1 MAKSKVKSVKAPKV
15 RTAGKKRN
23 RSGLLGIRNKI
34 YLCFIVPIIF
44 MVAVGYVAYGQ
55 SSTAL
60 TEKYDESSAQTVN
73 MAVEYLDLVCDSI
86 KSQASRYVADK
97 DFESYVLGM
106 PGKETVEVSAYYTAQ
121 RTNLLAMQM
130 NNEFIQDVHLIPIAA
145 SNTISTS
152 VSERLAGTYKEYVEF
167 LKESTG
173 LPGGFPNWITDH
185 SFLDEPL
192 RLKPDTIFISYQ
204 VTDNQK
210 MAYII
215 IDVPKEAMKGVLE
228 NMDFG
233 KGAYV
238 ALITDNGKE
247 IAMECG
253 SEALA
258 EEPIFNTQE
267 FYLNAQTSEELG
279 GSASVTYNGKPYLY
293 IYQKSEDTG
302 MMLCTMIPET
312 TITAQAESIKSM
324 TVIMVIAAALIAFFI
339 GTLIAGSIQRNMNR
353 ISHKLDEVAK
363 GDLTVSVEAKG
374 KDEFQFLAQSATNM
388 VNNNKNLIKSLV
400 NTADD
405 LQASA
410 SNVNDAS
417 VDISDYS
424 AKITQAV
431 DEINV
436 AMDKQ
441 AEHALECVNSTN
453 DLSAKIKTIT
463 ADVESIEGVIKQAE
477 ALITQGMTI
486 IDDLS
491 ESAVK
496 TSEMTG
502 AVGENIARLEEETAK
517 ISEFV
522 QTISSISEQ
531 TNLLSL
537 NASIEAARA
546 GEAGRGFAVVAEEIR
561 NLADNSSAATV
572 EIDNKIKNINA
583 QTKESVTSA
592 HSAAKMVS
600 AQQESV
606 DKVIKV
612 FKDITVQMKEIVGA
626 LDKIA
631 SSAKA
636 AENQRDDTIDAVDN
650 ISAIIEQTAA
660 SSSMV
665 RGMANDLMQ
674 SVDRL
679 GATANSLD
687 ANMNGLKKEISAFQ
701 V

>member
-1 MAKSKVKSVKAPKV
+1 MAKTKTKTKATNVNIKAKKS
-15 RTAGKKRN
+15 N

-34 YLCFIVPIIF
+34 YFCFIVPIIF
-44 MVAVGYVAYGQ
+44 MVVVGVVAYEQ

-60 TEKYDESSAQTVN
+60 TSEFDESATQTVN
-73 MAVEYLDLVCDSI
+73 MAVEYLDLVCDSVQI
-86 KSQASRYVADK
+86 QAARYVTDK

-106 PGKETVEVSAYYTAQ
+106 PGKEMVQISAYYTAE
-121 RTNLLAMQM
+121 RTNLLSMQM
-130 NNEFIQDVHLIPIAA
+130 TSAFIKDIHLIPIESSAI
-145 SNTISTS
+145 ISTS
-152 VSERLAGTYKEYVEF
+152 VSARIDGLYREYVEY
-167 LKESTG
+167 LKETTG
-173 LPGGFPNWITDH
+173 MPSNFPRWVTEH
-185 SFLDEPL
+185 SFLDET
-192 RLKPDTIFISYQ
+192 LKIHPEDIFISYQ
-204 VTDNQK
+204 IPDSQK

-215 IDVPKEAMKGVLE
+215 IDIPKEAMMGVLQ

-238 ALITDNGKE
+238 ALIADNGKE

-253 SEALA
+253 A
-258 EEPIFNTQE
+258 EVLSSEPIFNTE
-267 FYLNAQTSEELG
+267 AFYQQAQASGEMS
-279 GSASVTYNGKPYLY
+279 GSASVTYKGKPYLY
-293 IYQKSEDTG
+293 LYQKSEATG

-312 TITAQAESIKSM
+312 TITAQAESIKTM
-324 TVIMVIAAALIAFFI
+324 TIIMVIAAAIIAFAI
-339 GTLIAGSIQRNMNR
+339 GTVIAGSIQRNMNR
-353 ISHKLDEVAK
+353 ISRKLDEVAK

-388 VNNNKNLIKSLV
+388 VNNNKNLIKSLYD
-400 NTADD
+400 TAED

-410 SNVNDAS
+410 SNVNNAS
-417 VDISDYS
+417 MDISDYS
-424 AKITQAV
+424 SKITQAV

-453 DLSAKIKTIT
+453 DLSTKIKTIT
-463 ADVESIEGVIKQAE
+463 TDVESIEVVINKAE
-477 ALITQGMTI
+477 KLIEQGIVI

-491 ESAVK
+491 ESAMQ
-496 TSEMTG
+496 TSKMTG
-502 AVGENIARLEEETAK
+502 EVGENIAKLEEETAK

-546 GEAGRGFAVVAEEIR
+546 GDAGRGFAVVAEEIR
-561 NLADNSSAATV
+561 TLADNSSAATV

-583 QTKESVTSA
+583 QTKESVNSA

-600 AQQESV
+600 QQQESV

-612 FKDITVQMKEIVGA
+612 FKDITAQMHDIVEA
-626 LDKIA
+626 LAKITA
-631 SSAKA
+631 SAKA
-636 AENQRDDTIDAVDN
+636 AEAQRDDTMDAVDN
-650 ISAIIEQTAA
+650 ISAIIEETAA

-679 GATANSLD
+679 GETANSLD